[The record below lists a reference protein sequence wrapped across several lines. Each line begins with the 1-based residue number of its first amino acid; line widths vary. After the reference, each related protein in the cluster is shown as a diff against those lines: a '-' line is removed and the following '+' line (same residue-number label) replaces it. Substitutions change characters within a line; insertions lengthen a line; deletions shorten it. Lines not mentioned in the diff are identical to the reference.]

1 METFLTIL
9 LDGLQ
14 FSSYL
19 FIVSAG
25 LTIIFGVMK
34 ILNVAHGSF
43 YAWGAYTAAFFI
55 GKFSDMGMPDAIGF
69 LIIVAAAIVVG
80 LILGFVIEQGI
91 LKYMYHRDEVLIV
104 LATFGLFLVLE
115 DIILIAFG
123 TDPYFAY
130 QPMALLDSVEL
141 GGIVRDVYGLTLIAV
156 AALVALGCWY
166 LLNKTKW
173 GTLLKAVIYDREM
186 GISMGINVPLVYTLT
201 FIGGAILG
209 GLGGAYIAP
218 TISVAPGL
226 GTEVIVLSFAVV
238 VVGGMG
244 SIAGAAIGSIII
256 GNNKNRMVNVVVVD
270 PPEPFIS
277 FRYRCDS
284 RFELTQLEDMLVDNK
299 SYGLFVIDRSEA
311 AYGIASG
318 KRIHVQE
325 HLVSNIMGKHRQ
337 GGQSAQRFERLIEE
351 AAHNFFKRATEHACN
366 YWLPNL
372 ENIQAVIIGGPGA
385 TKDFVV
391 KNDYFHHEITKKI
404 AKTTFDVGYSNESGV
419 RELVDNAGDL
429 MGEIEL
435 DQERQSMNVF
445 LRELVQQ
452 QPKATYGEAMIRQAL
467 EGGAVSTLLISESL
481 RKNIVELECQ
491 SCQHTWSATLNRNQ
505 ALPACPSCKAK
516 DDAIKEVGSKSL
528 IDHLSELALASRSEV
543 VFISID
549 TEEGAQLM
557 NGFGGLAAVLRYPIM

>member
-1 METFLTIL
+1 MGPWRFLILNSHYFLGANNMETFLTIL

-55 GKFSDMGMPDAIGF
+55 GKFSDMGLPDALGF
-69 LIIVAAAIVVG
+69 LIILAAAIVVG
-80 LILGFVIEQGI
+80 VILGFIIEQGL
-91 LKYMYHRDEVLIV
+91 LKHMYERDEVLIV

-141 GGIVRDVYGLTLIAV
+141 GGITRDVYGMTLIGV
-156 AALVALGCWY
+156 AAVVAVGCWW

-173 GTLLKAVIYDREM
+173 GTLLKAVIFDREM

-244 SIAGAAIGSIII
+244 SIAGAAIGSLII
-256 GNNKNRMVNVVVVD
+256 GILRAIAVHELPQVELCVVFAVMAIVLVFR
-270 PPEPFIS
+270 PE
-277 FRYRCDS
+277 
-284 RFELTQLEDMLVDNK
+284 
-299 SYGLFVIDRSEA
+299 GLFAPAKPR
-311 AYGIASG
+311 
-318 KRIHVQE
+318 
-325 HLVSNIMGKHRQ
+325 
-337 GGQSAQRFERLIEE
+337 
-351 AAHNFFKRATEHACN
+351 
-366 YWLPNL
+366 
-372 ENIQAVIIGGPGA
+372 
-385 TKDFVV
+385 
-391 KNDYFHHEITKKI
+391 KI
-404 AKTTFDVGYSNESGV
+404 
-419 RELVDNAGDL
+419 
-429 MGEIEL
+429 
-435 DQERQSMNVF
+435 
-445 LRELVQQ
+445 
-452 QPKATYGEAMIRQAL
+452 
-467 EGGAVSTLLISESL
+467 
-481 RKNIVELECQ
+481 
-491 SCQHTWSATLNRNQ
+491 
-505 ALPACPSCKAK
+505 
-516 DDAIKEVGSKSL
+516 
-528 IDHLSELALASRSEV
+528 
-543 VFISID
+543 
-549 TEEGAQLM
+549 
-557 NGFGGLAAVLRYPIM
+557 

>member
-1 METFLTIL
+1 MEAALTIL

-55 GKFSDMGMPDAIGF
+55 GKFSDMGLPDALGF

-80 LILGFVIEQGI
+80 IILGFIIEQGI
-91 LKYMYHRDEVLIV
+91 LKHMYERDEVLIV

-141 GGIVRDVYGLTLIAV
+141 GGITRDVYGMTLIGV
-156 AALVALGCWY
+156 AAVVAVGCWW

-173 GTLLKAVIYDREM
+173 GTLLKAVIFDREM

-244 SIAGAAIGSIII
+244 SIAGAAIGSLII
-256 GNNKNRMVNVVVVD
+256 GLLRAIAVHELPQVELFVVFAVMAVVLVFR
-270 PPEPFIS
+270 PE
-277 FRYRCDS
+277 
-284 RFELTQLEDMLVDNK
+284 
-299 SYGLFVIDRSEA
+299 GLFAPAKPR
-311 AYGIASG
+311 
-318 KRIHVQE
+318 
-325 HLVSNIMGKHRQ
+325 
-337 GGQSAQRFERLIEE
+337 
-351 AAHNFFKRATEHACN
+351 
-366 YWLPNL
+366 
-372 ENIQAVIIGGPGA
+372 
-385 TKDFVV
+385 
-391 KNDYFHHEITKKI
+391 KI
-404 AKTTFDVGYSNESGV
+404 
-419 RELVDNAGDL
+419 
-429 MGEIEL
+429 
-435 DQERQSMNVF
+435 
-445 LRELVQQ
+445 
-452 QPKATYGEAMIRQAL
+452 
-467 EGGAVSTLLISESL
+467 
-481 RKNIVELECQ
+481 
-491 SCQHTWSATLNRNQ
+491 
-505 ALPACPSCKAK
+505 
-516 DDAIKEVGSKSL
+516 
-528 IDHLSELALASRSEV
+528 
-543 VFISID
+543 
-549 TEEGAQLM
+549 
-557 NGFGGLAAVLRYPIM
+557 

>member
-1 METFLTIL
+1 MELLFNFFIINSIVGGSVVEAALTIL

-55 GKFSDMGMPDAIGF
+55 GKFSDMGLPDALGF

-80 LILGFVIEQGI
+80 VILGFIIEQGI
-91 LKYMYHRDEVLIV
+91 LKHMYERDEVLIV

-141 GGIVRDVYGLTLIAV
+141 GGITRDVYGMTLIGV
-156 AALVALGCWY
+156 AAVVAVGCWW

-173 GTLLKAVIYDREM
+173 GTLLKAVIFDREM

-244 SIAGAAIGSIII
+244 SIAGAAIGSLII
-256 GNNKNRMVNVVVVD
+256 GILRAIAVHELPQVELFVVFAVMAIVLVFR
-270 PPEPFIS
+270 PE
-277 FRYRCDS
+277 
-284 RFELTQLEDMLVDNK
+284 
-299 SYGLFVIDRSEA
+299 GLFAPAKPR
-311 AYGIASG
+311 
-318 KRIHVQE
+318 
-325 HLVSNIMGKHRQ
+325 
-337 GGQSAQRFERLIEE
+337 
-351 AAHNFFKRATEHACN
+351 
-366 YWLPNL
+366 
-372 ENIQAVIIGGPGA
+372 
-385 TKDFVV
+385 
-391 KNDYFHHEITKKI
+391 KI
-404 AKTTFDVGYSNESGV
+404 
-419 RELVDNAGDL
+419 
-429 MGEIEL
+429 
-435 DQERQSMNVF
+435 
-445 LRELVQQ
+445 
-452 QPKATYGEAMIRQAL
+452 
-467 EGGAVSTLLISESL
+467 
-481 RKNIVELECQ
+481 
-491 SCQHTWSATLNRNQ
+491 
-505 ALPACPSCKAK
+505 
-516 DDAIKEVGSKSL
+516 
-528 IDHLSELALASRSEV
+528 
-543 VFISID
+543 
-549 TEEGAQLM
+549 
-557 NGFGGLAAVLRYPIM
+557 

>member
-14 FSSYL
+14 FSAYL

-55 GKFSDMGMPDAIGF
+55 GKFSDMGMPDAMGF
-69 LIIVAAAIVVG
+69 LIIISAAIVVG
-80 LILGFVIEQGI
+80 LVLGFIIEQGI

-141 GGIVRDVYGLTLIAV
+141 GGITRDVYGITLIGV
-156 AALVALGCWY
+156 AAVVAAGCWW

-173 GTLLKAVIYDREM
+173 GTLLKAVIFDREM

-244 SIAGAAIGSIII
+244 SIAGAAIGSLII
-256 GNNKNRMVNVVVVD
+256 GLLRAVAVHELPQVELFVVFAVMAVVLVFR
-270 PPEPFIS
+270 PE
-277 FRYRCDS
+277 
-284 RFELTQLEDMLVDNK
+284 
-299 SYGLFVIDRSEA
+299 GLFAPAKPR
-311 AYGIASG
+311 
-318 KRIHVQE
+318 
-325 HLVSNIMGKHRQ
+325 
-337 GGQSAQRFERLIEE
+337 
-351 AAHNFFKRATEHACN
+351 
-366 YWLPNL
+366 
-372 ENIQAVIIGGPGA
+372 
-385 TKDFVV
+385 
-391 KNDYFHHEITKKI
+391 KI
-404 AKTTFDVGYSNESGV
+404 
-419 RELVDNAGDL
+419 
-429 MGEIEL
+429 
-435 DQERQSMNVF
+435 
-445 LRELVQQ
+445 
-452 QPKATYGEAMIRQAL
+452 
-467 EGGAVSTLLISESL
+467 
-481 RKNIVELECQ
+481 
-491 SCQHTWSATLNRNQ
+491 
-505 ALPACPSCKAK
+505 
-516 DDAIKEVGSKSL
+516 
-528 IDHLSELALASRSEV
+528 
-543 VFISID
+543 
-549 TEEGAQLM
+549 
-557 NGFGGLAAVLRYPIM
+557 

>member
-55 GKFSDMGMPDAIGF
+55 GKFSDMGLPDALGF
-69 LIIVAAAIVVG
+69 LIILAAAIVVG
-80 LILGFVIEQGI
+80 VILGFIIEQGI
-91 LKYMYHRDEVLIV
+91 LKHMYERDEVLIV

-130 QPMALLDSVEL
+130 QPMALLESVEL
-141 GGIVRDVYGLTLIAV
+141 GGITRDVYGITLIGV
-156 AALVALGCWY
+156 AAIVAVGCWW

-173 GTLLKAVIYDREM
+173 GTLLKAVIFDREM

-244 SIAGAAIGSIII
+244 SIAGAAIGSLII
-256 GNNKNRMVNVVVVD
+256 GLLRAIAVHELPQVELFVVFAVMAIVLVFR
-270 PPEPFIS
+270 PE
-277 FRYRCDS
+277 
-284 RFELTQLEDMLVDNK
+284 
-299 SYGLFVIDRSEA
+299 GLFAPAKPR
-311 AYGIASG
+311 
-318 KRIHVQE
+318 
-325 HLVSNIMGKHRQ
+325 
-337 GGQSAQRFERLIEE
+337 
-351 AAHNFFKRATEHACN
+351 
-366 YWLPNL
+366 
-372 ENIQAVIIGGPGA
+372 
-385 TKDFVV
+385 
-391 KNDYFHHEITKKI
+391 KI
-404 AKTTFDVGYSNESGV
+404 
-419 RELVDNAGDL
+419 
-429 MGEIEL
+429 
-435 DQERQSMNVF
+435 
-445 LRELVQQ
+445 
-452 QPKATYGEAMIRQAL
+452 
-467 EGGAVSTLLISESL
+467 
-481 RKNIVELECQ
+481 
-491 SCQHTWSATLNRNQ
+491 
-505 ALPACPSCKAK
+505 
-516 DDAIKEVGSKSL
+516 
-528 IDHLSELALASRSEV
+528 
-543 VFISID
+543 
-549 TEEGAQLM
+549 
-557 NGFGGLAAVLRYPIM
+557 

>member
-1 METFLTIL
+1 MEAALTIL

-55 GKFSDMGMPDAIGF
+55 GKFSDMGLPDALGF
-69 LIIVAAAIVVG
+69 LIIVSAAIVVG
-80 LILGFVIEQGI
+80 VILGFIIEQGI
-91 LKYMYHRDEVLIV
+91 LKHMYERDEVLIV

-141 GGIVRDVYGLTLIAV
+141 GGITRDVYGITLIGV
-156 AALVALGCWY
+156 AAVVAVGCWW

-173 GTLLKAVIYDREM
+173 GTLLKAVIFDREM

-244 SIAGAAIGSIII
+244 SIAGAAIGSLII
-256 GNNKNRMVNVVVVD
+256 GILRAIAVHELPQVELFVVFAVMAIVLVFR
-270 PPEPFIS
+270 PE
-277 FRYRCDS
+277 
-284 RFELTQLEDMLVDNK
+284 
-299 SYGLFVIDRSEA
+299 GLFAPAKPR
-311 AYGIASG
+311 
-318 KRIHVQE
+318 
-325 HLVSNIMGKHRQ
+325 
-337 GGQSAQRFERLIEE
+337 
-351 AAHNFFKRATEHACN
+351 
-366 YWLPNL
+366 
-372 ENIQAVIIGGPGA
+372 
-385 TKDFVV
+385 
-391 KNDYFHHEITKKI
+391 KI
-404 AKTTFDVGYSNESGV
+404 
-419 RELVDNAGDL
+419 
-429 MGEIEL
+429 
-435 DQERQSMNVF
+435 
-445 LRELVQQ
+445 
-452 QPKATYGEAMIRQAL
+452 
-467 EGGAVSTLLISESL
+467 
-481 RKNIVELECQ
+481 
-491 SCQHTWSATLNRNQ
+491 
-505 ALPACPSCKAK
+505 
-516 DDAIKEVGSKSL
+516 
-528 IDHLSELALASRSEV
+528 
-543 VFISID
+543 
-549 TEEGAQLM
+549 
-557 NGFGGLAAVLRYPIM
+557 

>member
-1 METFLTIL
+1 MEAALTIL

-55 GKFSDMGMPDAIGF
+55 GKFSDMGLPDALGF

-80 LILGFVIEQGI
+80 VILGFIIEQGI
-91 LKYMYHRDEVLIV
+91 LKHMYERDEVLIV

-141 GGIVRDVYGLTLIAV
+141 GGITRDVYGITLIGV
-156 AALVALGCWY
+156 AAVVAVGCWW

-173 GTLLKAVIYDREM
+173 GTLLKAVIFDREM

-244 SIAGAAIGSIII
+244 SIAGAAIGSLII
-256 GNNKNRMVNVVVVD
+256 GLLRAVAVHELPQVELFVVFAVMAVVLVFR
-270 PPEPFIS
+270 PE
-277 FRYRCDS
+277 
-284 RFELTQLEDMLVDNK
+284 
-299 SYGLFVIDRSEA
+299 GLFAPAKPR
-311 AYGIASG
+311 
-318 KRIHVQE
+318 
-325 HLVSNIMGKHRQ
+325 
-337 GGQSAQRFERLIEE
+337 
-351 AAHNFFKRATEHACN
+351 
-366 YWLPNL
+366 
-372 ENIQAVIIGGPGA
+372 
-385 TKDFVV
+385 
-391 KNDYFHHEITKKI
+391 KI
-404 AKTTFDVGYSNESGV
+404 
-419 RELVDNAGDL
+419 
-429 MGEIEL
+429 
-435 DQERQSMNVF
+435 
-445 LRELVQQ
+445 
-452 QPKATYGEAMIRQAL
+452 
-467 EGGAVSTLLISESL
+467 
-481 RKNIVELECQ
+481 
-491 SCQHTWSATLNRNQ
+491 
-505 ALPACPSCKAK
+505 
-516 DDAIKEVGSKSL
+516 
-528 IDHLSELALASRSEV
+528 
-543 VFISID
+543 
-549 TEEGAQLM
+549 
-557 NGFGGLAAVLRYPIM
+557 

>member
-1 METFLTIL
+1 MDPWRFLILNSHYFLGANNMETFLTIL

-55 GKFSDMGMPDAIGF
+55 GKFSDMGLPDALGF
-69 LIIVAAAIVVG
+69 LIILAAAIVVG
-80 LILGFVIEQGI
+80 VILGFIIEQGI
-91 LKYMYHRDEVLIV
+91 LKHMYERDEVLIV

-141 GGIVRDVYGLTLIAV
+141 GGITRDVYGITLIGV
-156 AALVALGCWY
+156 AAVVAVGCWW

-173 GTLLKAVIYDREM
+173 GTLLKAVIFDREM

-244 SIAGAAIGSIII
+244 SIAGAAIGSLII
-256 GNNKNRMVNVVVVD
+256 GLLRAIAVHELPQVELFVVFAVMAVVLVFR
-270 PPEPFIS
+270 PE
-277 FRYRCDS
+277 
-284 RFELTQLEDMLVDNK
+284 
-299 SYGLFVIDRSEA
+299 GLFAPAKPR
-311 AYGIASG
+311 
-318 KRIHVQE
+318 
-325 HLVSNIMGKHRQ
+325 
-337 GGQSAQRFERLIEE
+337 
-351 AAHNFFKRATEHACN
+351 
-366 YWLPNL
+366 
-372 ENIQAVIIGGPGA
+372 
-385 TKDFVV
+385 
-391 KNDYFHHEITKKI
+391 KI
-404 AKTTFDVGYSNESGV
+404 
-419 RELVDNAGDL
+419 
-429 MGEIEL
+429 
-435 DQERQSMNVF
+435 
-445 LRELVQQ
+445 
-452 QPKATYGEAMIRQAL
+452 
-467 EGGAVSTLLISESL
+467 
-481 RKNIVELECQ
+481 
-491 SCQHTWSATLNRNQ
+491 
-505 ALPACPSCKAK
+505 
-516 DDAIKEVGSKSL
+516 
-528 IDHLSELALASRSEV
+528 
-543 VFISID
+543 
-549 TEEGAQLM
+549 
-557 NGFGGLAAVLRYPIM
+557 

>member
-1 METFLTIL
+1 VEAALTIL

-55 GKFSDMGMPDAIGF
+55 GKFSDMGLPDALGF

-80 LILGFVIEQGI
+80 VILGFIIEQGI
-91 LKYMYHRDEVLIV
+91 LKHMYERDEVLIV

-130 QPMALLDSVEL
+130 QPMALLESVEL
-141 GGIVRDVYGLTLIAV
+141 GGITRDVYGMTLIGV
-156 AALVALGCWY
+156 AAVVAVGCWW

-173 GTLLKAVIYDREM
+173 GTLLKAVIFDREM

-244 SIAGAAIGSIII
+244 SIAGAAIGSLII
-256 GNNKNRMVNVVVVD
+256 GLLRAIAVHELPQVELFVVFAVMAVVLVFR
-270 PPEPFIS
+270 PE
-277 FRYRCDS
+277 
-284 RFELTQLEDMLVDNK
+284 
-299 SYGLFVIDRSEA
+299 GLFAPAKPR
-311 AYGIASG
+311 
-318 KRIHVQE
+318 
-325 HLVSNIMGKHRQ
+325 
-337 GGQSAQRFERLIEE
+337 
-351 AAHNFFKRATEHACN
+351 
-366 YWLPNL
+366 
-372 ENIQAVIIGGPGA
+372 
-385 TKDFVV
+385 
-391 KNDYFHHEITKKI
+391 KI
-404 AKTTFDVGYSNESGV
+404 
-419 RELVDNAGDL
+419 
-429 MGEIEL
+429 
-435 DQERQSMNVF
+435 
-445 LRELVQQ
+445 
-452 QPKATYGEAMIRQAL
+452 
-467 EGGAVSTLLISESL
+467 
-481 RKNIVELECQ
+481 
-491 SCQHTWSATLNRNQ
+491 
-505 ALPACPSCKAK
+505 
-516 DDAIKEVGSKSL
+516 
-528 IDHLSELALASRSEV
+528 
-543 VFISID
+543 
-549 TEEGAQLM
+549 
-557 NGFGGLAAVLRYPIM
+557 

>member
-69 LIIVAAAIVVG
+69 LVIIVAAIVVG
-80 LILGFVIEQGI
+80 LILGFIIEQGI
-91 LKYMYHRDEVLIV
+91 LRYMYQRDEVLIV

-130 QPMALLDSVEL
+130 QPMALLASVEL
-141 GGIVRDVYGLTLIAV
+141 GGITRDVYGLTLIGV
-156 AALVALGCWY
+156 AALVAVGCWY

-201 FIGGAILG
+201 FIGGAVLG

-244 SIAGAAIGSIII
+244 SIAGAAIGSLII
-256 GNNKNRMVNVVVVD
+256 GILRAIAVHELPQVELFVVFAVMAVVLVFR
-270 PPEPFIS
+270 PE
-277 FRYRCDS
+277 
-284 RFELTQLEDMLVDNK
+284 
-299 SYGLFVIDRSEA
+299 GLFAPAKPR
-311 AYGIASG
+311 
-318 KRIHVQE
+318 
-325 HLVSNIMGKHRQ
+325 
-337 GGQSAQRFERLIEE
+337 
-351 AAHNFFKRATEHACN
+351 
-366 YWLPNL
+366 
-372 ENIQAVIIGGPGA
+372 
-385 TKDFVV
+385 
-391 KNDYFHHEITKKI
+391 KI
-404 AKTTFDVGYSNESGV
+404 
-419 RELVDNAGDL
+419 
-429 MGEIEL
+429 
-435 DQERQSMNVF
+435 
-445 LRELVQQ
+445 
-452 QPKATYGEAMIRQAL
+452 
-467 EGGAVSTLLISESL
+467 
-481 RKNIVELECQ
+481 
-491 SCQHTWSATLNRNQ
+491 
-505 ALPACPSCKAK
+505 
-516 DDAIKEVGSKSL
+516 
-528 IDHLSELALASRSEV
+528 
-543 VFISID
+543 
-549 TEEGAQLM
+549 
-557 NGFGGLAAVLRYPIM
+557 